1 VRHTGYADPAVHA
14 RKRARNERILRAW
27 LAESPDDPFALWHE
41 GRLAAA
47 RGRWAEALTLYRR
60 SLNGWPSDLMAE
72 APRAYVAQAEWE
84 LGHRRAAIRT
94 CAEALAL
101 APHHLPAW
109 YARGRMH
116 QVLGELEEA
125 ERCWKGVLELAS
137 SDPRLFAY
145 CDPRY
150 EALRA
155 HRGLVA
161 LAVARGDHAEAARL
175 KRDVLSQCSKPREGP
190 AAGPAS

>member
-1 VRHTGYADPAVHA
+1 
-14 RKRARNERILRAW
+14 
-27 LAESPDDPFALWHE
+27 
-41 GRLAAA
+41 
-47 RGRWAEALTLYRR
+47 
-60 SLNGWPSDLMAE
+60 AE

-84 LGHRRAAIRT
+84 LGHRRAAIQT
-94 CAEALAL
+94 CADALAL

-125 ERCWKGVLELAS
+125 ERCWKGVLELVRG
-137 SDPRLFAY
+137 DPGLFAY
-145 CDPRY
+145 CDPRF

-155 HRGLVA
+155 RRELKA

-175 KRDVLSQCSKPREGP
+175 NRDMLAHCPEPREGP
-190 AAGPAS
+190 AAGSASSRGRLGAPHRRPVAAPQPTPGTAPPPGRTGRGRPEKSLTPAR